1 MDQHGTLRAA
11 IYARVSLE
19 DGRQTV
25 ENQRQQLA
33 EFCQRM
39 QWKVVSEFHD
49 NKSGKNLD
57 RPGFKKML
65 GAASRK
71 EFDVLVF
78 WDLSRLSRGGVV
90 EVLNFLQLLKGWGVA
105 FRSLQEAYLDS
116 LGPFS
121 DVVISLL
128 ASIAKLEREKIRE
141 RTLAGLA
148 RARKEGRV
156 GGRPRA
162 DDDPKL
168 VARVQLLRARG
179 SSIRHIA
186 TELGKS
192 PTTVQRLIKTLPIV
206 AAG

>member
-25 ENQRQQLA
+25 ENRRQQLA

-39 QWKVVSEFHD
+39 KWQVVCEFHD
-49 NKSGKNLD
+49 NKSGKNPD
-57 RPGFKKML
+57 RPGFKRML
-65 GAASRK
+65 AAASRK

-90 EVLNFLQLLKGWGVA
+90 EVLNFLQQLKGWGVA

-116 LGPFS
+116 LGPFA
-121 DVVISLL
+121 DVVVSLL

-156 GGRPRA
+156 GGPPRA
-162 DDDPKL
+162 DEDGKL
-168 VARVQLLRARG
+168 VA
-179 SSIRHIA
+179 S
-186 TELGKS
+186 
-192 PTTVQRLIKTLPIV
+192 VQRLRASGTSIRDIASQLGNRRPLCS
-206 AAG
+206 A

>member
-1 MDQHGTLRAA
+1 MSEHGTLRAA

-39 QWKVVSEFHD
+39 KWQVACEFHD
-49 NKSGKNLD
+49 NKSGKSLD
-57 RPGFKKML
+57 RPGFKRMIA
-65 GAASRK
+65 AASRK
-71 EFDVLVF
+71 EYDVLVF

-90 EVLNFLQLLKGWGVA
+90 EVLNVLTQLKNWGVA
-105 FRSLQEAYLDS
+105 FRSLQEPYLDS
-116 LGPFS
+116 LGPFA
-121 DVVISLL
+121 DVVVSLL

-148 RARKEGRV
+148 RARKEGRI

-162 DDDPKL
+162 DEDGKL
-168 VARVQLLRARG
+168 VASVQRLRASG
-179 SSIRHIA
+179 TSIRDIA
-186 TELGKS
+186 SQLGKS
-192 PTTVQRLIKTLPIV
+192 PTTVQRLMKRDRGE
-206 AAG
+206 AA